1 MTRNHRAT
9 DAGHN
14 RKRLNLGERMPVRG
28 EESAVMS
35 VDVTYQHYEENKNRQ
50 FDSREFQVGQELNI
64 EDLKCN
70 DIDLSGSN

>member
-1 MTRNHRAT
+1 
-9 DAGHN
+9 
-14 RKRLNLGERMPVRG
+14 MPVRG